1 MASTAR
7 NMPIERRARAVVEYC
22 ELAVR
27 EQTPDPEDA
36 TSDFGVMAACVTM
49 LGADLR
55 VLQRQA
61 AAQWTREFGALL
73 SSADSL
79 RCMEVVPDSKD
90 ARRQKPQRCD
100 ACGRYERWCGV
111 ALDLGGGFAAAD
123 EWWGGVSE
131 FEQKWRAYARNYFS
145 RLRPTTDEGR
155 RARLRSF
162 DLGRFYLGSTCLR
175 KAKLQFV
182 AQTMVPELLY
192 ESQVAVNEQEWSD
205 EQCATEPLV
214 WATEERA
221 VQLLELKEQLELCV
235 ADERRRDT
243 PVVLED
249 DDMWRAVDETRAS
262 HGDEALRSRSRR
274 SLAGDR
280 VQPGGGRE
288 HDDDGGTDD
297 DGVGGEDE
305 RQQTDESAESEGD
318 DAEVL
323 PPKRRKRAVRA
334 ARRVVSEDE
343 DEEEV
348 EEFAAARLPTK
359 KRARG
364 ARGAPAS
371 DGLKVPQRRSARAA
385 GLDPGEEVD
394 MNEAVARFRA
404 ETSTH
409 ALQRTGSL
417 LYGRRDGQLV
427 LEPDETRARS
437 ATPAPAPAAAGEFS
451 VLDDDDEPVEE
462 DDDDDDG
469 ADEVGA
475 RPSGRAPEDLC
486 DVERVRGVAGPRAP
500 APVRAAAAMRM
511 PQRDGRDP
519 PLPSRREALL
529 RLCALQQKLTAEGR
543 DDDASVLD
551 VGVLTF
557 RELLAI
563 AERSRGVGR

>member
-1 MASTAR
+1 MASAAR
-7 NMPIERRARAVVEYC
+7 NMPIERRACAVVEYS

-27 EQTPDPEDA
+27 DQTPDPEDP
-36 TSDFGVMAACVTM
+36 TSDYGVMAACVTM

-55 VLQRQA
+55 VLQHQA

-73 SSADSL
+73 SSADSV
-79 RCMEVVPDSKD
+79 RCVEVVPDSKD
-90 ARRQKPQRCD
+90 TRRQRPERCD

-111 ALDLGGGFAAAD
+111 ALDLGGGTAAPD
-123 EWWGGVSE
+123 EWWSGVSE
-131 FEQKWRAYARNYFS
+131 FADKWRGYAQNYFS
-145 RLRPTTDEGR
+145 RLRPMTVEGR
-155 RARLRSF
+155 RQRLRSF

-182 AQTMVPELLY
+182 AQTMLPELLY
-192 ESQVAVNEQEWSD
+192 EAQVAVNEQDWD
-205 EQCATEPLV
+205 EQERATHPLA

-221 VQLLELKEQLELCV
+221 QQLLELKEQLELCV

-249 DDMWRAVDETRAS
+249 DDMWRAVDETRAA
-262 HGDEALRSRSRR
+262 HGDDALRARSRR

-280 VQPGGGRE
+280 VQPGGRE
-288 HDDDGGTDD
+288 HDDDGGTGDEW
-297 DGVGGEDE
+297 VGDQDE
-305 RQQTDESAESEGD
+305 RQQTDESAESEGE
-318 DAEVL
+318 DAQVL
-323 PPKRRKRAVRA
+323 PPKKRKHAARG
-334 ARRVVSEDE
+334 ARRVVSEGEE
-343 DEEEV
+343 DEEELPT
-348 EEFAAARLPTK
+348 ARLPTE

-364 ARGAPAS
+364 ARGTPAANAP
-371 DGLKVPQRRSARAA
+371 KVPQRRSARTA
-385 GLDPGEEVD
+385 GLNPGQQVD
-394 MNEAVARFRA
+394 MERVAAEA
-404 ETSTH
+404 
-409 ALQRTGSL
+409 
-417 LYGRRDGQLV
+417 
-427 LEPDETRARS
+427 RARS

-451 VLDDDDEPVEE
+451 ALDDVDEPAAEE
-462 DDDDDDG
+462 DDYDG
-469 ADEVGA
+469 DGDDEVGA

-486 DVERVRGVAGPRAP
+486 DVDRVRGAAGPRAP